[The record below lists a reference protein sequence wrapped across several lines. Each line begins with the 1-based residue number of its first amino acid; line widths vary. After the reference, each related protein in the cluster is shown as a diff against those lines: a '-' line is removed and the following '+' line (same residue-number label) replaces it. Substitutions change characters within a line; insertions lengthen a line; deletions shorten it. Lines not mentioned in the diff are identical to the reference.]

1 MIKKLDA
8 KKLYRHCDPKSLGF
22 KTTDDL
28 TPLNDIIGQERAVR
42 ALELGLGIRDR
53 RYNIYVAGDPGTGKT
68 SIVKTFLERVSA
80 KEDQPPDLCYVR
92 NFKDP
97 YRPLPLQL
105 PAGKGIQLCQ
115 TMDQMIDGLKMSIP
129 AAFESEEYRDR
140 RRKIDELAVANRA
153 HIFELLEAE
162 AEKRGFSL
170 QRTPIGINAI
180 PVLDGK
186 PLTEE
191 QFQQLEPKQRQKF
204 EKGQTEIQPL
214 VQEAIHEVSSLEEQ
228 RVEQMTQ
235 LNQQVA
241 SYLIQ
246 PAVSKIKMH
255 FTDQADVLEYLED
268 VAHDLMKN
276 VDQFFSESDDDD
288 SEAKAPSPAF
298 GEENDPF
305 NKYKVNVLVDNTHT
319 EGAPVVVLDNAT
331 YPNLFGKVEYRAMM
345 GTLISDFTLI
355 KAGSLHQANGGYLVL
370 NADNLMRNP
379 LSWEG
384 LKVAFKA
391 GEVGIEDASSL
402 TGQTTIEG
410 LRPRPIPLDVKV
422 IIVGSHYLYQMIE
435 SYDEDFKKFFNV
447 KCDFSD
453 RVPWKAN
460 YVKQFGPLIKKR
472 CEEYCLLPFDNT
484 GVARVV
490 EYAAQ
495 LVSSQQKLSARFSDI
510 MVIAREAVYW
520 AQQADKTKVSV
531 AHVEQAIEEKHYRS
545 NLVEEYIQEMIED
558 GNILVSVK
566 KTAVGQ
572 VNGLSVYDLGDISFG
587 RPTRIT
593 ATVFMGKDGMVDIE
607 SEADLSGKIHTK
619 SQYIIK
625 GWFGEMFASDQP
637 LSLSGSLT
645 FEQSYGPV
653 DGDSASLAELIT
665 LLSALSGVPVKQELA
680 ITGSMNQK
688 GEAQPIGGVNDKV
701 EGFFHVCAAKKLTG
715 NQGVVIPAQN
725 EKDLMLHRDVVN
737 AVKAGKFHIWSV
749 KNLDDAVEVLMGEKP
764 GKRTRGKFPEGSI
777 YDKVNERL
785 KSFNKGLDGASESE
799 ADA

>member
-1 MIKKLDA
+1 MIKKLDV

-28 TPLNDIIGQERAVR
+28 TPLNDIIGQERAVK

-80 KEDQPPDLCYVR
+80 EESKPRDLCYVR

-97 YRPLPLQL
+97 YRPLPIQL
-105 PAGKGIQLCQ
+105 PAGEGVQLCQ
-115 TMDQMIDGLKMSIP
+115 AMDQMIDGLKMSIP

-140 RRKIDELAVANRA
+140 RSKIDELAVSNRA
-153 HIFELLEAE
+153 SIFESLEAE

-180 PVLDGK
+180 PVLEGK

-191 QFQQLEPKQRQKF
+191 QFQQLAPKERQKF
-204 EKGQTEIQPL
+204 EKGQVEIQPL

-228 RVEQMTQ
+228 RIEQMAQ

-241 SYLIQ
+241 SFLIQ
-246 PAVSKIKMH
+246 PAVSKIKIH
-255 FTDQADVLEYLED
+255 FTDQADVLEYLKD
-268 VAHDLMKN
+268 VAQDLMKS
-276 VDQFFSESDDDD
+276 VDQFFTESDDDD
-288 SEAKAPSPAF
+288 NEGKAPNPTY

-319 EGAPVVVLDNAT
+319 DGAPVVMLDNAT

-355 KAGSLHQANGGYLVL
+355 KAGALHQANGGYLVL

-391 GEVGIEDASSL
+391 GEVGIEDAASL

-460 YVKQFGPLIKKR
+460 YVKQFGPLLKKR
-472 CEEYCLLPFDNT
+472 CEEHCLLPFDNT
-484 GVARVV
+484 GVARIV

-520 AQQADKTKVSV
+520 AQKAGKTKVSV
-531 AHVEQAIEEKHYRS
+531 AHVEQAIDEKHYRS
-545 NLVEEYIQEMIED
+545 NLMEEYIQEMIED

-566 KTAVGQ
+566 KTEVGQ

-593 ATVFMGKDGMVDIE
+593 ATVYMGKDGMIDIE

-619 SQYIIK
+619 SQFIIK
-625 GWFGEMFASDQP
+625 GWFGEMFANDQP

-665 LLSALSGVPVKQELA
+665 LLSALSDVPVKQELA

-701 EGFFHVCAAKKLTG
+701 EGFFRVCNAKKLTG

-725 EKDLMLHRDVVN
+725 EKDLMLHRDVVD

-777 YDKVNERL
+777 YGKVNERL
-785 KSFNKGLDGASESE
+785 QSFNKGLEGGGEGEGHA
-799 ADA
+799 